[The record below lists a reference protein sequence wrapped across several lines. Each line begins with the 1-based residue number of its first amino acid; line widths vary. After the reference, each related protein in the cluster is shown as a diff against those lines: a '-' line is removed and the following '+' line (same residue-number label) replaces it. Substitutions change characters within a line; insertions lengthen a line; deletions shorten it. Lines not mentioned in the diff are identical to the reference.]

1 MPSSNAAITLYDF
14 HPAQEDVADEI
25 LEGLRRPEKLIS
37 PKFFY
42 DERGSQLFDQITD
55 LSDYYPTRTE
65 IGIMHTHIAEMVRL
79 IGPKASLIEF
89 GSGSSL
95 KTHILLKNLKDLAAY
110 VPVEISLQHL
120 MEAARELSRQYPH
133 IEILP
138 VCADFT
144 QAFDLPN
151 PKVMPIKNVVYFP
164 GSTIGNFD
172 PPAAKDLLEV
182 MRLEAKEGGA
192 LLIGVD
198 LKKDTA
204 TLENAYNDAAG
215 VTAEFNLNVL
225 ERINREC
232 GANFDLNSFA
242 HRAIYNEEEG
252 RIEMNLV
259 SLKNQSVSIAGREVV
274 FDEREHIVTEYSHK
288 FSRQQF
294 AELAS
299 EAGFKVVKVW
309 TDPEELFSVQYLECD

>member
-1 MPSSNAAITLYDF
+1 MPSCNAAITLYDF

-42 DERGSQLFDQITD
+42 DERGSQLFDEITE
-55 LSDYYPTRTE
+55 LPEYYPTRTE
-65 IGIMHTHIAEMVRL
+65 IAIMQTHIAEMVRL

-95 KTHILLKNLKDLAAY
+95 KTHILLKNLEDLAAY

-120 MEAARELSRQYPH
+120 MEAARELLRLYPH

-172 PPAAKDLLEV
+172 PPAAKDLLKV

-215 VTAEFNLNVL
+215 VTAQFNLNVL

-252 RIEMNLV
+252 RIEMHLV

-294 AELAS
+294 AELAG
-299 EAGFKVVKVW
+299 EAGFRVVKVW